1 MTFTERCVGQGQRIG
16 HGFLLFVFGLLIA
29 GIANGQLHPQILFQ
43 MRSSGSYLG
52 LRLTD
57 LDADRARELK
67 LKEVSGVEIVAV
79 QEGAAAYQAGLRV
92 GDVLLTYNGEKVL
105 GVQQF
110 VRLVSETPPDRRV
123 AIGYWRGGSE
133 KQVVVTTGSPRTV
146 ATYDFITT
154 MRVTDVPS
162 PMMLWR
168 NVVLGFE
175 SAALG
180 EQLEQT
186 LGVKQGI
193 LIWNV
198 DENSP
203 AQHAG
208 LRAGD
213 VLTGFCGHA
222 IHSPRE
228 VGFVLQQLQTAVKP
242 VSNNS
247 QPGGSKSGS
256 MNVNVLR
263 DHKTVSL
270 SISLDGDEH

>member
-1 MTFTERCVGQGQRIG
+1 MTFTERWVRQGQRIG
-16 HGFLLFVFGLLIA
+16 HGFLLLVFGLLMA
-29 GIANGQLHPQILFQ
+29 GIASGQLHPQMLFQ

-67 LKEVSGVEIVAV
+67 LKEESGVEIVAV
-79 QEGAAAYQAGLRV
+79 QEGAAAYQSGLRA

-123 AIGYWRGGSE
+123 AVSYWRGGSE
-133 KQVVVTTGSPRTV
+133 KQVVVTTGAPRTV
-146 ATYDFITT
+146 PTYDFVTA

-175 SAALG
+175 SASLG
-180 EQLEQT
+180 EQMEQA

-193 LIWNV
+193 LIWAV
-198 DENSP
+198 EDNSP

-213 VLTGFCGHA
+213 VLTGFCGHS
-222 IHSPRE
+222 IRSPRE
-228 VGFVLQQLQTAVKP
+228 VGFVLQQLQSAVKP

-256 MNVNVLR
+256 MNVNVMR
-263 DHKTVSL
+263 DHKAVAL